1 MNSHNFG
8 LLCDTFH
15 SFCVHVHECMCIIVC
30 FPPTDRECF
39 VRQMK
44 ITCCQ
49 KAWEIEK
56 NLLPEFITSCIPLVS
71 ASHTWMDVI
80 YSILMILCVFCFPS
94 GSWERR
100 SSLRSWSWS
109 NSKGSTGCVKELVLG
124 KSVAAEDK
132 VRHTVFTYMT
142 HPYAFKLTV
151 HPQLRANQISVGFTK
166 SVLQFPLCASSLSI
180 LSAPRSS
187 LYSLCGMKTLQEM
200 WDLWSCGLLWS
211 RSNDGSRKYFGI
223 CLPSRQRHIAAWCLW
238 HQDMCLGMYKHA
250 LQIWCVKKF
259 KYT

>member
-1 MNSHNFG
+1 M
-8 LLCDTFH
+8 
-15 SFCVHVHECMCIIVC
+15 CVIVC

-56 NLLPEFITSCIPLVS
+56 NLLPEFRTSCILLLS

-80 YSILMILCVFCFPS
+80 YSILMILCVFCFPA

-142 HPYAFKLTV
+142 HPHAFKLTV
-151 HPQLRANQISVGFTK
+151 HPQLRANQ
-166 SVLQFPLCASSLSI
+166 VLGSQSQFFSFHCVFPLYPSSVRPAHRCIPFAVWKPYRRYEIFEVVDCCEAALMMVHANILGSVCLQGRDIVQHDASDT
-180 LSAPRSS
+180 
-187 LYSLCGMKTLQEM
+187 KT
-200 WDLWSCGLLWS
+200 C
-211 RSNDGSRKYFGI
+211 
-223 CLPSRQRHIAAWCLW
+223 
-238 HQDMCLGMYKHA
+238 A
-250 LQIWCVKKF
+250 LQIWRVKKF
-259 KYT
+259 KYTKGTVTAN